1 LLRALAVAVVLLVVT
16 ACAGAGDDGT
26 ELAAGT
32 AMAAGDVAS
41 GRALYAA
48 NCASCH
54 GVDLQ
59 GTDKGP
65 PHIHPVYEPSHHADD
80 SFRLA
85 VARGAAQHHW
95 EFGPMPPIAGLADQ
109 DVTDIIAYVR
119 EQQRAAGIK

>member
-1 LLRALAVAVVLLVVT
+1 MPRVLALAVVLLVAT

-26 ELAAGT
+26 SQDAATTLAS
-32 AMAAGDVAS
+32 GDVAA
-41 GRALYAA
+41 GRTLYEA

-65 PHIHPVYEPSHHADD
+65 PHIHPVYEPSHHADV

-95 EFGPMPPIAGLADQ
+95 EFGPMPPIAGLAEQ

-119 EQQRAAGIK
+119 EQQRAAGIE